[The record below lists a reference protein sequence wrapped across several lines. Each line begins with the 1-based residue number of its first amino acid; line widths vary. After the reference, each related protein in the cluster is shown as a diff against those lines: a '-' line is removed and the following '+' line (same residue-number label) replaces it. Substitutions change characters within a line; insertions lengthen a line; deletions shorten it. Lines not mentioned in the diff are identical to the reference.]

1 MTTFSQS
8 TIKVLVQYVSCRL
21 PVVTMLSNHML
32 MGKIPQGTTQQE
44 DRNHHYMSVH
54 KLGGLFSSE
63 TNCDFFFTVIL

>member
-8 TIKVLVQYVSCRL
+8 TTKVLVQYISCRL
-21 PVVTMLSNHML
+21 VTTLSNHML

-44 DRNHHYMSVH
+44 DRNHYYMSVH

-63 TNCDFFFTVIL
+63 TNCDFFTVIL